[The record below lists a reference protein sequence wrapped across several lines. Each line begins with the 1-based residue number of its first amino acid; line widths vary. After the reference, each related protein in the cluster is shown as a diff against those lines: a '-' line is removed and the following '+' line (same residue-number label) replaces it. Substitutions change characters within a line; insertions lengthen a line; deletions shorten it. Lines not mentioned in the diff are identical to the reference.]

1 MEEKTGKLHNFFL
14 FQLKHIKK
22 MTIEFFYM
30 FENKKYK
37 INSMIWISI
46 CMFKVHYSGSNLN

>member
-37 INSMIWISI
+37 INSMI
-46 CMFKVHYSGSNLN
+46 